1 MSEVI
6 AEWKVCESCD
16 ERNPTVRLRDGTGEP
31 ACDLCDE
38 CIDDFRSNDRENVQ
52 W

>member
-16 ERNPTVRLRDGTGEP
+16 ERNPTVRRRDGTGEP
-31 ACDLCDE
+31 DADLCDE
-38 CIDDFRSNDRENVQ
+38 CIDDFRNNDRENVQ